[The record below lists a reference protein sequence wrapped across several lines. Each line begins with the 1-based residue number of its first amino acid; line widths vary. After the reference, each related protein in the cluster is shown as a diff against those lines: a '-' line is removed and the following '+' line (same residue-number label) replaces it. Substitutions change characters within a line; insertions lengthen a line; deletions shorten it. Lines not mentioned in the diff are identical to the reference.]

1 MLNILYSS
9 KKNDLDFIMIIYRD
23 TDVRLC
29 KKKTIENIPHIAHA
43 QHNYHTSIYG
53 IVESRKLLYCQV
65 SS

>member
-1 MLNILYSS
+1 
-9 KKNDLDFIMIIYRD
+9 MIIYRD